1 MNEAVH
7 KRPIRLWVAVVMNVL
22 IGLISLAFL
31 AFLATSA
38 RLPAA
43 LHPSV
48 TTLAWAVCT
57 AGFLIIASI
66 VALLGKPYGR
76 YIMLLAAVVFYG
88 ALIAQN
94 VVALSGPYAALG
106 QGAGAKL
113 TANLVR
119 TSLELAINL
128 WALLSLKTHK
138 YFNGAVVAP

>member
-1 MNEAVH
+1 
-7 KRPIRLWVAVVMNVL
+7 MNVL
-22 IGLISLAFL
+22 VGFISLAFL

-38 RLPAA
+38 RVPAA
-43 LHPSV
+43 LHPSI

-57 AGFLIIASI
+57 AGFLIVASI

-76 YIMLLAAVVFYG
+76 HIMLLAAVVFYG
-88 ALIAQN
+88 ALIAQS

-106 QGAGAKL
+106 QGVSAKL

-128 WALLSLKTHK
+128 WALLSLKTRK
-138 YFNGAVVAP
+138 YFNGAAVAP